1 MQLVRGLHNLRPQH
15 RGCVATIGNFDG
27 VHRGHQA
34 ILGRLRERALEL
46 GVPSCVVIF
55 EPQPLEL
62 FATDKSPARLTRLR
76 EKLRYLAECGVDY
89 VLCVRFDRRFAAL
102 TAQTFISD
110 LLVKRLGVQFLAVGD
125 DFRFGASRAGDFL
138 LLQEAGA
145 EYGFDI
151 TSTQTFCEGGVR
163 MSGGTMIDDA
173 QGQDEHT
180 LFHAWNAAQTD
191 RRPLLMV
198 GRTPP
203 ASWTV
208 AVPDLRSRLAAV
220 PHVAITE
227 PDEALAR
234 ALIARAFDHAGAG
247 YAADLPDWLLRRIE
261 RSYGAIDAVAR
272 LLDAAALSSGRKIST
287 ALAKEALQAAGFLPI
302 VPPDPST
309 ANRE

>member
-1 MQLVRGLHNLRPQH
+1 MSQISLP
-15 RGCVATIGNFDG
+15 FDWHG
-27 VHRGHQA
+27 
-34 ILGRLRERALEL
+34 
-46 GVPSCVVIF
+46 
-55 EPQPLEL
+55 
-62 FATDKSPARLTRLR
+62 DAR
-76 EKLRYLAECGVDY
+76 D
-89 VLCVRFDRRFAAL
+89 
-102 TAQTFISD
+102 
-110 LLVKRLGVQFLAVGD
+110 
-125 DFRFGASRAGDFL
+125 GDFL
-138 LLQEAGA
+138 VSEANAQAVTHLERWRDWRLSVSVLTGPPRS
-145 EYGFDI
+145 GR
-151 TSTQTFCEGGVR
+151 STLARHFAR
-163 MSGGTMIDDA
+163 MSGGTIIDDA

-208 AVPDLRSRLAAV
+208 ALPDLRSRLAAV

-234 ALIARAFDHAGAG
+234 ALIARAFDQAGAG

-261 RSYGAIDAVAR
+261 RSYGAIDAVTR

>member
-1 MQLVRGLHNLRPQH
+1 MSQISLP
-15 RGCVATIGNFDG
+15 FDWHG
-27 VHRGHQA
+27 
-34 ILGRLRERALEL
+34 
-46 GVPSCVVIF
+46 
-55 EPQPLEL
+55 
-62 FATDKSPARLTRLR
+62 DAR
-76 EKLRYLAECGVDY
+76 D
-89 VLCVRFDRRFAAL
+89 
-102 TAQTFISD
+102 
-110 LLVKRLGVQFLAVGD
+110 
-125 DFRFGASRAGDFL
+125 GDFL
-138 LLQEAGA
+138 VSEANAQAVTHLERWRDWPLSVSVLTGPPRS
-145 EYGFDI
+145 GR
-151 TSTQTFCEGGVR
+151 STLARHFAR
-163 MSGGTMIDDA
+163 MSGGTIIDDA
-173 QGQDEHT
+173 QGQDEHR

-208 AVPDLRSRLAAV
+208 ALPDLRSRLAAV

-234 ALIARAFDHAGAG
+234 ALIARAFDRAGAG

-261 RSYGAIDAVAR
+261 RSYGAIDAVTR

>member
-1 MQLVRGLHNLRPQH
+1 MSQISLP
-15 RGCVATIGNFDG
+15 FDWHG
-27 VHRGHQA
+27 
-34 ILGRLRERALEL
+34 
-46 GVPSCVVIF
+46 
-55 EPQPLEL
+55 
-62 FATDKSPARLTRLR
+62 DAR
-76 EKLRYLAECGVDY
+76 D
-89 VLCVRFDRRFAAL
+89 
-102 TAQTFISD
+102 
-110 LLVKRLGVQFLAVGD
+110 
-125 DFRFGASRAGDFL
+125 GDFL
-138 LLQEAGA
+138 VSEANAQAVTHLERWRDWPLSVSVLTGPPRS
-145 EYGFDI
+145 GR
-151 TSTQTFCEGGVR
+151 STLARHFAR
-163 MSGGTMIDDA
+163 MSGGTIIDDA

-198 GRTPP
+198 GRTSP

-208 AVPDLRSRLAAV
+208 ALPDLRSRLAAV

-234 ALIARAFDHAGAG
+234 ALIARAFDRTGAG

-261 RSYGAIDAVAR
+261 RSYGAIDAVTR